1 MKINQLLLRALLS
14 LSSIF
19 ILLNQSYAQTA
30 DEDTEPTKEEIKMVT
45 FLGVETSRVSKA
57 LRNHIDIPEGVGLTI
72 DHVAEDS
79 GAAKADLQQY
89 DILLKVDDQ
98 IIINQEQLST
108 LIRSKAAGDKVKVEV
123 LRKSKKLI
131 LRVELGEKEVRQGQ
145 GWTRDFPFPK
155 PNQHPPFPSF
165 GEWNLNFDM
174 EDFQERM
181 EEFSERAAEMGN
193 KALQFIPEII
203 IEREEEDGSKR
214 VTSVGRGPQ
223 KVSINKSGLVAT
235 METIDG
241 HKHYVVRQKDET
253 DATVLYEG
261 DYPSDHAMIELPEN
275 VQEILKQLNEP
286 KEFNWNN
293 LEDVKKENI
302 RIIIN
307 SGEDEALLGN
317 PNYKNDE
324 KKS

>member
-1 MKINQLLLRALLS
+1 M
-14 LSSIF
+14 
-19 ILLNQSYAQTA
+19 ILNNSYAQSVELKVDA
-30 DEDTEPTKEEIKMVT
+30 SKEEIKMVT

-57 LRNHIDIPEGVGLTI
+57 LRNHIDIPDGVGLTI
-72 DHVAEDS
+72 DHVAENS

-108 LIRSKAAGDKVKVEV
+108 LIRSKEAGDSVKVEV

-131 LRVELGEKEVRQGQ
+131 LKVELGEKEVHEQQ

-155 PNQHPPFPSF
+155 PNQKPPFPSF

-223 KVSINKSGLVAT
+223 KVSINKGSLIAS

-241 HKHYVVRQKDET
+241 NNHYVVSEKDST
-253 DATVLYEG
+253 DTKVLYEG
-261 DYPSDHAMIELPEN
+261 DYPVDDVMKDLPEN
-275 VQEILKQLNEP
+275 VQGILKQLNEP
-286 KEFNWNN
+286 KEFNWKN

-307 SGEDEALLGN
+307 SGEDEAHLSH
-317 PNYKNDE
+317 PNYGSKE
-324 KKS
+324 KES

>member
-181 EEFSERAAEMGN
+181 DEFSERAAEMGN